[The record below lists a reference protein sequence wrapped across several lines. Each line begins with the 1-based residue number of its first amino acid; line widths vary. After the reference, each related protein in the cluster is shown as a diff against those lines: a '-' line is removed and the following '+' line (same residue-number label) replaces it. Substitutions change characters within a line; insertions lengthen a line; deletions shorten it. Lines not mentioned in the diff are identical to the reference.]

1 MITTKQMTLGY
12 IKDIRRTLKGSEKD
26 TAEETM
32 QKLNA
37 IEYFVEHS
45 KTTGIIDGSEV
56 RE

>member
-1 MITTKQMTLGY
+1 MTLGY